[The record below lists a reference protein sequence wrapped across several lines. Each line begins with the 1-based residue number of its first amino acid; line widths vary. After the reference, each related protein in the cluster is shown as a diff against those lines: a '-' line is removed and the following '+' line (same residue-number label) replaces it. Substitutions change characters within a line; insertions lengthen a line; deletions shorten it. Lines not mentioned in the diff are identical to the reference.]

1 MVSGRGVSE
10 REVSEPAAAPG
21 DGETPAGLRQ
31 AWELLAEA
39 ARRRAMAWRRLS
51 EAFYGPDE
59 DWVDQ
64 LVSGAVEDDLRWAT
78 SWLDANRELYDP
90 ALLALHR
97 YVELRAGV
105 DAPAVLEELAVD
117 HARLFVGPE
126 NPPASPY
133 ESVWTDVDP
142 MSGKLIINGPST
154 VAVAAAYEELG
165 LSQSPDHHDLPDHVA
180 TEAEL
185 LCFLCEREAAAWSE
199 SEPDVAKELRAAEQ
213 RFITAH
219 LGRFAGELCAAV
231 DAHGRET
238 CYAAFASFLLAHL
251 TIESG
256 TPYLDVVGSIWS
268 SPGRK
273 E

>member
-1 MVSGRGVSE
+1 M
-10 REVSEPAAAPG
+10 SEPSAAAG
-21 DGETPAGLRQ
+21 SAETPAALRQ
-31 AWELLAEA
+31 AWELLGEA

-51 EAFYGPDE
+51 EAFYGPDQ
-59 DWVDQ
+59 DWADQ
-64 LVSGAVEDDLRWAT
+64 LVSGAIEADLRWAT

-97 YVELRAGV
+97 YVELRAEV
-105 DAPAVLEELAVD
+105 DAPAVSGELAVD

-126 NPPASPY
+126 NPPALPY

-142 MSGKLIINGPST
+142 MSGKPIINGPST
-154 VAVAAAYEELG
+154 VAVAQFYEEHG
-165 LSQSPDHHDLPDHVA
+165 LSKSPDHLDLPDHVA

-185 LCFLCEREAAAWSE
+185 LCYLCEREAEAWSE
-199 SEPDVAKELRAAEQ
+199 EEPDAAKELRAAEQ

-219 LGRFAGELCAAV
+219 LGRFARELCAAV

-238 CYAAFASFLLAHL
+238 CYGAFAHFLLAHL